1 MPVDPLLQPVIDAMN
16 AQLFGSAKAGAEL
29 EAGMPVAAAPG
40 LGTLADDAPEVA
52 SIADH
57 RVPVPDGEITVR
69 MYTPFGTGP
78 FPVHLFLHGGSFWLG
93 TLDESEA
100 RCRETA
106 QSAGCVVAAVGYRL
120 APKHKFPTAP
130 EDCFGALR
138 WLVDNAV
145 ALGVD
150 AGRVSVGGVSAG
162 GNLAAVVALMA
173 RDRGGPPLAFQ
184 VLEIPVTDLT
194 LSFPSITENGEGYVL
209 TKESCARYVRLY
221 LADPAQATH
230 PYASPYFAGDLSR
243 LPPALVVTAEFDPV
257 RDEGEAYARRLESA
271 GVAVELVR
279 MNGHIHGSMAFTKLM
294 PSARAH
300 RERVH
305 ARLRDAYRR

>member
-1 MPVDPLLQPVIDAMN
+1 VPVDPLLQPVLDAMN
-16 AQLFGSAKAGAEL
+16 AQQIGSAKKSAEL
-29 EAGMPVAAAPG
+29 EAGIQVATAPG
-40 LGTLADDAPEVA
+40 LGALADDAPEVA
-52 SIADH
+52 TIVDH
-57 RVPVPDGEITVR
+57 RVPAPDGEFTVR
-69 MYTPFGTGP
+69 VYTPFGTGP

-93 TLDESEA
+93 ALDESEA

-150 AGRVSVGGVSAG
+150 GGRVSVGGVSAG

-173 RDRGGPPLAFQ
+173 RDRGGPPLVFQ

-230 PYASPYFAGDLSR
+230 PYASPYFAVDLSR

-305 ARLRDAYRR
+305 ASLRDAYRR

>member
-1 MPVDPLLQPVIDAMN
+1 
-16 AQLFGSAKAGAEL
+16 
-29 EAGMPVAAAPG
+29 
-40 LGTLADDAPEVA
+40 
-52 SIADH
+52 
-57 RVPVPDGEITVR
+57 
-69 MYTPFGTGP
+69 
-78 FPVHLFLHGGSFWLG
+78 
-93 TLDESEA
+93 
-100 RCRETA
+100 
-106 QSAGCVVAAVGYRL
+106 
-120 APKHKFPTAP
+120 
-130 EDCFGALR
+130 
-138 WLVDNAV
+138 
-145 ALGVD
+145 
-150 AGRVSVGGVSAG
+150 VSAG

>member
-1 MPVDPLLQPVIDAMN
+1 VPVDPLLQPVLDAMN
-16 AQLFGSAKAGAEL
+16 AQQIGSAKKSAEL
-29 EAGMPVAAAPG
+29 EAGIQVATAPG
-40 LGTLADDAPEVA
+40 FGALADDAPEVA

-120 APKHKFPTAP
+120 APKHRFPTAP
-130 EDCFGALR
+130 EDCFAALR

-150 AGRVSVGGVSAG
+150 EGRVSVGGVSAG

-173 RDRGGPPLAFQ
+173 RDRGGPALVFQ

-194 LSFPSITENGEGYVL
+194 LSFPSITEKGEGYVL

-305 ARLRDAYRR
+305 ASLRDAYRR

>member
-1 MPVDPLLQPVIDAMN
+1 VPVDPLLRPVIDAMN
-16 AQLFGSAKAGAEL
+16 AQLFGSANAGAEL
-29 EAGMPVAAAPG
+29 EAAMSAAAAPG

-52 SIADH
+52 SIVDH

-69 MYTPFGTGP
+69 MYTPSGPGP

-100 RCRETA
+100 RCHHTA
-106 QSAGCVVAAVGYRL
+106 NSAGCVVAAVGYRL

-130 EDCFGALR
+130 EDCFAALR
-138 WLVDNAV
+138 WLVDNAP

-173 RDRGGPPLAFQ
+173 RDRGGPPLVFQ

-209 TKESCARYVRLY
+209 TKESCVRYVRLY
-221 LADPAQATH
+221 LADPAQATD

-257 RDEGEAYARRLESA
+257 RDEGEAYARRLEAA